1 MMSQFEKRAWSDG
14 VLWSVMFLIVLMRFT
29 AGVEIWGQS
38 LGWEIVEQ
46 SSGSLFSTYIVIG
59 IVAAIAQLVIYFSFR
74 AFKVDLYVKDE
85 RDHMIEKRANSI
97 AYWFILAVANML
109 IMHVLLNDIYKAI
122 DRNILSLTT
131 PTGFVFAL
139 LAMLILQEVVRN
151 LAAVAQ
157 YRRAAW
163 MP

>member
-1 MMSQFEKRAWSDG
+1 
-14 VLWSVMFLIVLMRFT
+14 
-29 AGVEIWGQS
+29 

-46 SSGSLFSTYIVIG
+46 SSGSLLSTYVVIG
-59 IVAAIAQLVIYFSFR
+59 VVAAVAQLTIYFSFR
-74 AFKVDLYVKDE
+74 AFNVDLYVKDE
-85 RDHMIEKRANSI
+85 RDHLIEKRANSV
-97 AYWFILAVANML
+97 AYWFILAVANIL

-122 DRNILSLTT
+122 DRQILKLTT

-139 LAMLILQEVVRN
+139 LAILVLQEVVRN

-157 YRRAAW
+157 YRLAAW

>member
-1 MMSQFEKRAWSDG
+1 MSQFEKRALSDG
-14 VLWSVMFLIVLMRFT
+14 VLWSVMSLVVLVRFT

-38 LGWEIVEQ
+38 FGWEIVEQ
-46 SSGSLFSTYIVIG
+46 SSGSLFSTYIAIGVI
-59 IVAAIAQLVIYFSFR
+59 AAAAQLIIYFSFR

-85 RDHMIEKRANSI
+85 RDHLIEKRANSI
-97 AYWFILAVANML
+97 AYWFILAVVNIL

-122 DRNILSLTT
+122 DRDVLNFTT

-139 LAMLILQEVVRN
+139 LALLMLQEVVRN

-157 YRRAAW
+157 YRLAAW